1 MELGQET
8 TISDVLEETWRV
20 VPELMVSALDD
31 IKKGKFKTEPQGDEE
46 AIYSYP
52 RLPRDGEIDWSRPA
66 SEIDRLV
73 RAVTHPYPGAFT
85 FHEGRKLFIWKARV
99 MESAH
104 KWVGVPGH
112 VVLIGDEVGV
122 LTGEGILTLVE
133 CQFEGEEEITPS
145 SYFTK
150 RRMRLGLDVSDEI
163 MRLRNELAQIKSMLK
178 KK

>member
-1 MELGQET
+1 
-8 TISDVLEETWRV
+8 
-20 VPELMVSALDD
+20 
-31 IKKGKFKTEPQGDEE
+31 
-46 AIYSYP
+46 
-52 RLPRDGEIDWSRPA
+52 
-66 SEIDRLV
+66 
-73 RAVTHPYPGAFT
+73 
-85 FHEGRKLFIWKARV
+85 